1 MSKPA
6 NRYRVFRLTSHG
18 RFVVMENAAGP
29 LSPYRC
35 VEPIGTPFA
44 GVRLGVGSILLLG
57 DETASVTLTKGGIEA
72 LEAIPLR
79 YWRDVEAE
87 RQAARYEARKLSRE
101 TTRTPG
107 G

>member
-1 MSKPA
+1 MTSQK
-6 NRYRVFRLTSHG
+6 YRLFKLTSHG
-18 RFVVMENAAGP
+18 RFLVVENADGL

-35 VEPIGTPFA
+35 LEPIGTPFA

-57 DETASVTLTKGGIEA
+57 DETASVMLTKGGIET

-87 RQAARYEARKLSRE
+87 RQAARYETRKLSRDTVE
-101 TTRTPG
+101 KPG